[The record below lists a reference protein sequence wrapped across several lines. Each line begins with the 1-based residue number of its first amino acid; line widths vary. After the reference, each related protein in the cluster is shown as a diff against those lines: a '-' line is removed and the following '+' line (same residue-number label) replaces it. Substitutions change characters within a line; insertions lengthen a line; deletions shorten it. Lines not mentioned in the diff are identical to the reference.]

1 MKQSAGILM
10 FRIRSNQP
18 EVLLAHP
25 GGPFWKKKDAGA
37 WSIPKGEYKEDEEPL
52 VAAIREFW
60 EETGLKVDGE
70 FIELTPVK
78 QKSGKIVRAWA
89 VAGNPDVSGFGS
101 NNFSM
106 EWPPKSGK
114 MVEFPEVDRWE
125 WFGVEEAR
133 EKILEG
139 QVGLVDELVLKLQN
153 QTLH

>member
-10 FRIRSNQP
+10 FRIRSNQL

-37 WSIPKGEYKEDEEPL
+37 WSIPKGEYKVDEEPL

-60 EETGLKVDGE
+60 EETGLKVNGV

-78 QKSGKIVRAWA
+78 QKSGKVVRAWA
-89 VAGNPDVSGFGS
+89 VEGDPDISSFGS

-106 EWPPKSGK
+106 EWPPKTGK
-114 MVEFPEVDRWE
+114 MVEFPEVDKWE
-125 WFGVEEAR
+125 WFGVDEAR

-139 QVGLVDELVLKLQN
+139 QVGLVDELVLKLEN
-153 QTLH
+153 QALH

>member
-1 MKQSAGILM
+1 M
-10 FRIRSNQP
+10 FRVKSKKI

-25 GGPFWKKKDAGA
+25 GGPFWKKKDVGA

-52 VAAIREFW
+52 AAAIREFR
-60 EETGLKVDGE
+60 EETGLEVGGE

-89 VAGNPDVSGFGS
+89 LEGDPDISGFVS
-101 NNFSM
+101 NKFSI

-114 MVEFPEVDRWE
+114 TVEFPEVDKWE
-125 WFGVEEAR
+125 WFGVEKAR

-139 QVGLVDELVLKLQN
+139 QVGLVDELVLILKGY
-153 QTLH
+153 